1 MRLTLIILTY
11 FLRVNLF
18 HSYPA
23 MNPKVVSTAAVGKNN
38 DLPTASFSN
47 TNAEVDY
54 AGIGVNVISF
64 KAGSKDYRSMNGN
77 Y

>member
-1 MRLTLIILTY
+1 
-11 FLRVNLF
+11 
-18 HSYPA
+18 
-23 MNPKVVSTAAVGKNN
+23 MNPKVVSVAAVGKKN

-64 KAGSKDYRSMNGN
+64 KAESKGYRRMNGN
-77 Y
+77 